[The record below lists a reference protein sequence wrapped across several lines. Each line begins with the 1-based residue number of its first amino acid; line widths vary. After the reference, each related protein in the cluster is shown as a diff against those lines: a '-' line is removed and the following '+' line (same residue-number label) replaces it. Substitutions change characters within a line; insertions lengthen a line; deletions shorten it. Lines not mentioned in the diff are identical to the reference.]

1 MQMDLNRTYSH
12 EQEHQE
18 IISSSFTYQ
27 IMKTAIENSAQ
38 EIPLKTEFVWN
49 LEFTGK
55 NKAFV
60 VKQTWGVPM
69 ML

>member
-1 MQMDLNRTYSH
+1 
-12 EQEHQE
+12 
-18 IISSSFTYQ
+18 
-27 IMKTAIENSAQ
+27 MKTAIENSAQ
-38 EIPLKTEFVWN
+38 EIPFKTEFVWN

-60 VKQTWGVPM
+60 VKPTWGVAM